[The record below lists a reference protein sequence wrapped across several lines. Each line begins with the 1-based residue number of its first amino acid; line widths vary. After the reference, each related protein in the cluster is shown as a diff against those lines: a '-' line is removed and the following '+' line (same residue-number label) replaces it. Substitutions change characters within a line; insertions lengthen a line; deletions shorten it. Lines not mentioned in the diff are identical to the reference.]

1 MIRLHLVSG
10 EVRKAKADVVVTRV
24 EPEENFG
31 PGSAR
36 FADPAGMRSRYHVQA
51 VGPTPDRYP
60 YEALEQAYDNAF
72 YLAAAVNAQFVAA
85 PLLFPK
91 LHRWN
96 EDRLVRAVLGSVA
109 EFPGDFE
116 LFLITR
122 TLRQSEQVL
131 RCVREHE
138 VLGVS

>member
-10 EVRKAKADVVVTRV
+10 EIHKAKADVVVTPAD
-24 EPEENFG
+24 PEEGFS

-36 FADPAGMRSRYHVQA
+36 FADPAGMRSKFHVQA
-51 VGPTPDRYP
+51 VGPQPGRYP
-60 YEALEQAYDNAF
+60 YEDLEQAYDNAF
-72 YLAAAVNAQFVAA
+72 CLAAAVQARFVAA
-85 PLLFPK
+85 PMLFPK
-91 LHRWN
+91 RHAWA
-96 EDRLVRAVLGSVA
+96 EDRLVRAALNSVA

-122 TLRQSEQVL
+122 SLRHSEQVF
-131 RCVREHE
+131 RCVQDHE